1 MALSTPIYRVQFP
14 NYPVKTSLCST
25 PLKTAHKVCPGKH
38 FFFIKGFIC
47 PQNIQSSQEKDASEL
62 CLTWI
67 TSMFKMNSWV
77 EAKLEVG
84 GFMLGLGSS
93 RGGLG

>member
-1 MALSTPIYRVQFP
+1 MGGLRLIGLRG
-14 NYPVKTSLCST
+14 TSMFDMNL
-25 PLKTAHKVCPGKH
+25 
-38 FFFIKGFIC
+38 F
-47 PQNIQSSQEKDASEL
+47 
-62 CLTWI
+62 
-67 TSMFKMNSWV
+67 MFKMNSWV